1 MAVMLGGPY
10 HALLAAGAP
19 PEQAEKAAEDVA
31 RHEADISAIKGE
43 LASIKWMIGFVI
55 ALVVSIL
62 MLRLRGH

>member
-10 HALLAAGAP
+10 HALLAAGSP
-19 PEQAEKAAEDVA
+19 PEQAAEDVA

-62 MLRLRGH
+62 VLRLRGH